1 MQFGQQKEKRERC
14 LFFQAGILKQKKRK
28 LTALNK
34 NKIYHHKMTA
44 NESNHYK

>member
-1 MQFGQQKEKRERC
+1 MQFGQRKREKDIG
-14 LFFQAGILKQKKRK
+14 FFQAGILKQKKK

-34 NKIYHHKMTA
+34 NKIYHHIMTV